1 MKKHS
6 INKTYSLQKVNGSL
20 QGKLSVD
27 KKSHRKSRKKD
38 IILVVISLLFAILI
52 WLLGNGN
59 ADKTKDYSVRLD
71 AIGLDHLQS
80 ATGLTVFDEFPEVT
94 VRVQGKSRDLAN
106 IKAEDLKPYI
116 LVDTYKG
123 QSGYAEFKIEI
134 LKNDATKYVAI
145 EVFPASV
152 SLYLDEAGE
161 KEVPV
166 RVDKA
171 FDADTSRELEPV
183 RDTLK
188 LRGPKQE
195 LDKVS
200 GVTLVVTNAHI
211 TQCQEYGAAV
221 VYPTLTDNTGKTLN
235 EAVPHVEKEPVA
247 VRFADPNGGQEP

>member
-1 MKKHS
+1 M
-6 INKTYSLQKVNGSL
+6 
-20 QGKLSVD
+20 
-27 KKSHRKSRKKD
+27 
-38 IILVVISLLFAILI
+38 
-52 WLLGNGN
+52 
-59 ADKTKDYSVRLD
+59 
-71 AIGLDHLQS
+71 
-80 ATGLTVFDEFPEVT
+80 
-94 VRVQGKSRDLAN
+94 
-106 IKAEDLKPYI
+106 
-116 LVDTYKG
+116 
-123 QSGYAEFKIEI
+123 
-134 LKNDATKYVAI
+134 AI

-171 FDADTSRELEPV
+171 FDTDTSRELEPV

-247 VRFADPNGGQEP
+247 VRFADPDGGQEP